1 MRRNGL
7 LILVV
12 AALTM
17 TVLSSAAFATNGYF
31 SHGVGQKAKGMAGAG
46 VAYPQDALA
55 AGINP
60 AGMAF
65 VGNRFDIGLEW
76 FSPDRGSEIAGNDF
90 PGVDAKYDANDKS
103 NFFIPELGY
112 NRMMNEA
119 MALGIAV
126 FGRGGMN
133 TAYTTPV
140 PLFAG
145 QEGTKA
151 GVDLNQLYFVPNLA
165 YMINENHSIGV
176 GIDIVYQWFKA
187 TGLQNFDN
195 DMMTSAPGK
204 VTDNDNSTS
213 FGAGVTVGWMGR
225 FSPMIAAGLAYQSRA
240 YMSEFDDYAGLF
252 AEKGDFD
259 IPPMLTGGFTL
270 TPSERMVL
278 ALDIAQ
284 IWYSEVKSINNPLL
298 PNLGM
303 YQLGTENGAGFGWQ
317 DMTVYK
323 LGVAF
328 DPNEA
333 WTLRGGYNYGEQPI
347 PTSETLFNILA
358 PGVVESHLTLGATWR
373 LKPGMELTASYMH
386 AFEKE
391 VKGENSIIPG
401 QPDVGGMGGGEANL
415 RMNQNS
421 FGIAL
426 GLNL

>member
-7 LILVV
+7 LILVA
-12 AALTM
+12 AALTFAA
-17 TVLSSAAFATNGYF
+17 LPSAGFATNGYF
-31 SHGVGQKAKGMAGAG
+31 AHGVGQKAKGMAGAG

-55 AGINP
+55 AGMNP

-65 VGNRFDIGLEW
+65 VGNRLDIGLEW
-76 FSPDRGSEIAGNDF
+76 FSPDRGSEIVGNAF
-90 PGVDAKYDANDKS
+90 PGIDNTYDANDKS

-112 NRMMNEA
+112 SRMMNEA
-119 MALGIAV
+119 VTLGIAV

-133 TAYTTPV
+133 TSYTTPV

-145 QEGTKA
+145 MEGTNA
-151 GVDLNQLYFVPNLA
+151 GVDLNQVYFVPNFA

-187 TGLQNFDN
+187 TGLQAFD
-195 DMMTSAPGK
+195 DADYTSAPGK
-204 VTDNDNSTS
+204 VTDNDNSSS
-213 FGAGVTVGWMGR
+213 FGAGLTVGWMGR
-225 FSPMIAAGLAYQSRA
+225 LSPMIAAGLAYQSRA

-252 AEKGDFD
+252 AEQGDFD
-259 IPPMLTGGFTL
+259 IPPMLTGGFAL

-278 ALDIAQ
+278 ALDIAH
-284 IWYSEVKSINNPLL
+284 IWYSDVNAVANPLL

-303 YQLGTENGAGFGWQ
+303 YPLGTEDGAGFGWQ

-347 PTSETLFNILA
+347 PASETLFNILA

-373 LKPGMELTASYMH
+373 FKPGMELTAGYMH

-391 VKGENSIIPG
+391 VDGESSIMPG
-401 QPDVGGMGGGEANL
+401 NPPGMGGGEANL

-426 GLNL
+426 GMNL

>member
-1 MRRNGL
+1 M
-7 LILVV
+7 VF

-17 TVLSSAAFATNGYF
+17 IVLPSAGFATNGYF
-31 SHGVGQKAKGMAGAG
+31 AHGVGQKAKGMAGAG
-46 VAYPQDALA
+46 VAYPQDALV
-55 AGINP
+55 AGMNP

-65 VGNRFDIGLEW
+65 VGDRFDIGLEW
-76 FSPDRGSEIAGNDF
+76 FSPDRGSEIVGNDAAWVN
-90 PGVDAKYDANDKS
+90 GTYDANDKS
-103 NFFIPELGY
+103 SFFIPELGY

-119 MALGIAV
+119 VALGFAL

-133 TAYTTPV
+133 TSYTTPI
-140 PLFAG
+140 PLFGG
-145 QEGTKA
+145 QQGTNA
-151 GVDLNQLYFVPNLA
+151 GVDLNQLYFVPNVA

-195 DMMTSAPGK
+195 EMMTSSPGN
-204 VTDNDNSTS
+204 VTDNDNASS
-213 FGAGVTVGWMGR
+213 FGAGFTVGWMGR
-225 FSPMIAAGLAYQSRA
+225 LSPMISAGLAYQSRA
-240 YMSEFDDYAGLF
+240 YMSEFDEYAGLF
-252 AEKGDFD
+252 AEGGDFD
-259 IPPMLTGGFTL
+259 IPPMLTGGFSL
-270 TPSERMVL
+270 MPSERMVL

-284 IWYSEVKSINNPLL
+284 IWYSQVNAVANPLR
-298 PNLGM
+298 PNLM
-303 YQLGTENGAGFGWQ
+303 EHQLGTENGAGFGWE

-373 LKPGMELTASYMH
+373 FMPGMELSAGYMH

-391 VKGENSIIPG
+391 VKGESSIPPG
-401 QPDVGGMGGGEANL
+401 DMEQGGMGGGEANL

-426 GLNL
+426 GMNL

>member
-7 LILVV
+7 LILVA

-17 TVLSSAAFATNGYF
+17 MVLPSAGFATNGYF

-65 VGNRFDIGLEW
+65 VGNRLDIGLEW
-76 FSPDRGSEIAGNDF
+76 FSPDRGSEIVGNIF
-90 PGVDAKYDANDKS
+90 PGVDNTYDANDKS

-112 NRMMNEA
+112 NKMMNEA
-119 MALGIAV
+119 VALGIAV

-133 TAYTTPV
+133 TSYTTPV
-140 PLFAG
+140 MLFG
-145 QEGTKA
+145 GMEGTNA
-151 GVDLNQLYFVPNLA
+151 GVDLNQLYFVPNVA
-165 YMINENHSIGV
+165 YMINENHSVGV

-187 TGLQNFDN
+187 TGLQAFDDAN
-195 DMMTSAPGK
+195 YTSAPGK
-204 VTDNDNSTS
+204 VTDNDNATS
-213 FGAGVTVGWMGR
+213 FGAGVTIGWMGR
-225 FSPMIAAGLAYQSRA
+225 LSPMIAAGLAYQSRA

-252 AEKGDFD
+252 AEAGDFD
-259 IPPMLTGGFTL
+259 IPPMLTGGFAL

-278 ALDIAQ
+278 ALDIAH
-284 IWYSEVKSINNPLL
+284 IWYSEVNAIANPLL
-298 PNLGM
+298 PNLM
-303 YQLGTENGAGFGWQ
+303 DHQLGTENGAGFGWQ

-347 PTSETLFNILA
+347 PASETLFNILA

-373 LKPGMELTASYMH
+373 FKPGMELTAGYMH
-386 AFEKE
+386 AFEKT
-391 VKGENSIIPG
+391 VDGEDSIIPG
-401 QPDVGGMGGGEANL
+401 NPPGMGGGEANL

-426 GLNL
+426 GMNL